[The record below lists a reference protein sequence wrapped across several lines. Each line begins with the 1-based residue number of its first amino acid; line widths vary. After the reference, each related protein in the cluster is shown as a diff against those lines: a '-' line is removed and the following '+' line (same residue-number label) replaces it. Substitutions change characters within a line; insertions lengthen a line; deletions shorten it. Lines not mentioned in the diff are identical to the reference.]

1 MYKRMAIKHTGNAEI
16 KWIVAHELLR
26 TSTAREHI
34 IVYQGPT
41 GTEYH
46 EAAEHVAPAPNHE
59 EVNSLKA

>member
-1 MYKRMAIKHTGNAEI
+1 MYERMAIKHTGNAEI
-16 KWIVAHELLR
+16 KWIVAHELLHVL
-26 TSTAREHI
+26 RENI

-46 EAAEHVAPAPNHE
+46 EAAEHVAHAPNHE